1 MLQIDTNE
9 LTEKARVLAHALGKN
24 TSLISGGDASLV
36 YFNEFKQSAHRVDSL
51 YRKLVEEVG
60 KQKHVTHEIESI
72 FDNFFVVETAIFDI
86 RNNLKKEDIRKLP
99 LIKTAKNRS
108 LPRLYY
114 ILSKLIEETNR
125 TVDKDVINQF
135 LATYQEYSPL
145 SIRELYAIPGILQI
159 VFVEHFG
166 KLIEKAIDSLKEY
179 EEAGKIVKK
188 IKKEVGKKNL
198 HNFTK
203 IISELASDYSIV
215 PLSLGFY
222 LLQRLSPEGSSMR
235 PILRWL
241 KLNFEKQGI
250 NVKDLADLESRERG
264 KNSVTA
270 SNIIESLHWLTQARW
285 ENIVE
290 GINVVDSILAK
301 DPSGAFPLMSMES
314 KNHYRQVIVRIA
326 ETSSIHEAE
335 VARTAVRLA
344 IQAGATTEKGR
355 IKDKAANIAE
365 GHVGYYLIDDG
376 RLLLESRIDYVPTF
390 KEKLYRFITNNP
402 SGVYF
407 GGAITLD
414 LLVTGVFSAMIIKSG
429 AHPGLVAAAT
439 ILSLFLNLEI
449 ALSLINVL
457 LSRFLPVRKLAS
469 LDLSP
474 GISEKQRTFVVIPTM
489 MRSPESIKET
499 MRKLEVRYL
508 GNKGDNILYAILF
521 GFKDADKE
529 VLPGDDLLIE
539 TAKEEIAAL
548 NKKYPSTEKKFHV
561 FYRKRRWNDK
571 EGTFM
576 EWERKRGK
584 LREFNMLLRGV
595 RGTTFI
601 NESEMDSISRV
612 QYVITLDEDTE
623 LPKDSARKLIGAISH
638 PLNTPVFSKEGH
650 MLERGFGIIQ
660 PRAGVRL
667 VTAAKSI
674 YSRLYSI
681 GSGIDSYSNAISD
694 VYQDLFGNA
703 LFFGKGIY
711 DVDAIEKTMEGQIP
725 DNTVLSHDLLEGVY
739 ARTGYAS
746 DVVLFDGFPNYY
758 HEFSTRLHRWIRGD
772 WQIIGWLKKKRWH
785 ISGTER
791 TFTLVD
797 RFKIFDNLRRSL
809 VPVFTLALVAFV
821 FFDRTSSFVI
831 ALHACIVLAAPSFFA
846 FLNDLFSLKKIPF
859 RIRILDVCKQFG
871 YAMIHTILRAVFL
884 VHHAAV
890 SLSAIAT
897 TIWRLFVT
905 RKNLLEWQNFAD
917 VGRKFKGRLYEFY
930 RSMYITQL
938 VPIVYFAHVFYTK
951 TFDIESLLFAVAWFA
966 SPVVGYVVSRP
977 LERVHE
983 VSKDNERMLRS
994 IAYKTARYFLD
1005 LSRRENNW
1013 LIQDHYQESPK
1024 ISQVDRLTTS
1034 PTNLGMLFTSLFSS
1048 YELGYLP
1055 LDQFL
1060 QRSRRAFTS
1069 LLKLERYRGHL
1080 FNWYDIEKLE
1090 PLSPAYLSSVDSAN
1104 FVTALITFRQGLR
1117 GISLRP
1123 IISDHSIRGIEDGL
1137 YSIKAEAYV
1146 LKKSIKSRAEKNL
1159 VKELCAL
1166 AEKAYEKVKHAKQP
1180 KLFSDFYTLFGLIHA
1195 DIVHIEKAVA
1205 SLRADHAIVGADQLF
1220 FFVEHLA
1227 KLVEEEL
1234 GFERYLL
1241 PHLHSRD
1248 HSIDTHVS
1256 RDEHLSKVYK
1266 QLIDLLETVPSLYD
1280 VGYKMMDQVKV
1291 FDFRK
1296 IAVESSLIPQTK
1308 EYVITWYDELLKD
1321 INRSQA
1327 RAREF
1332 LTDLEAIERDATRFI
1347 DEPDFGFLYN
1357 KERGLFHIGYN
1368 ATYERVDSAC
1378 YNFLASE
1385 SNLVSFIA
1393 ILKNQVP
1400 QKHWFYLGRKLVRS
1414 GGQVALVSWGG
1425 SLFEY
1430 LTSLIYFKAHKE
1442 SLLGSTARAAISI
1455 HRKHGFKRRIPWG
1468 MGESAY
1474 YLFDA
1479 SKHYQYQVFGSP
1491 ALGLKRGLADYQVI
1505 APYVSALSLSYV
1517 PEAAT
1522 KNLQK
1527 MATLGATG
1535 NFGFYDALDYM
1546 DESRALVPKPLPTRV
1561 YYAHHQGFTLLG
1573 IHNFLDTDRI
1583 RNLFHSDPSV
1593 ASLEI
1598 LLEEKM
1604 PATPAAT
1611 TLSLPTRLPFT
1622 AATGVSD
1629 DGTESKQYIP
1639 VKTPHPQFA
1648 LIGNGVYSTMV
1659 SNAGAGKS
1667 RYKKVSLTRFKDDT
1681 MLEESGTFVYV
1692 RNEKT
1697 KAIWSPTLRPLGG
1710 ETKRHKVVYHENKAE
1725 FDTISGNVSSKFE
1738 IAVDPRDPVEVRSL
1752 TLTNT
1757 GETAERLSIASYG
1770 EVSLALESEESH
1782 HPQYQK
1788 LLVRSVFSE
1797 EFNALIYSRPYPG
1810 DRTRKIYF
1818 AHMLAREGFSK
1829 DKVHA
1834 CADREFFIGRS
1845 RNIKDPMYF
1854 DRIEDAPIKEYTLD
1868 PIFSLSRTVELKSKE
1883 SAKFVY
1889 VNIAHE
1895 DYESLMD
1902 LVHKYKRGGVG
1913 VNVISGALKASAERT
1928 RDIGIT
1934 QSMAVLFQDLASRVL
1949 GGKNFERLEVPESPL
1964 PYIHSLWKLGI
1975 SGDYPI
1981 LVVKIKDIEDI
1992 QTIKHALLCHTYW
2005 KHKGLEIDL
2014 VILNQEPASYIK
2026 VLDDEIDFLLRQSKG
2041 VKSDVAG
2048 SAIHHVKSD
2057 LTEESD
2063 KRVLLHIARVILDSK
2078 DGTFK
2083 QQIRAFSKFAKL
2095 PKYPGKHMPTLRAVH
2110 HVQKQI
2116 PALPDS
2122 LQFKNAWGGFDAE
2135 KSEYVMNVSSNN
2147 LPYAPWSNIITS
2159 PHFGTVVTE
2168 SGSMFTWSKD
2178 SYDNR
2183 ITSWNN
2189 DPLVFKSSEII
2200 YLRDE
2205 ATGEVWNPT
2214 PMPIRTKNPFTV
2226 RHGKG
2231 YTVFEHARG
2240 PLVCSLE
2247 VTVSHEKPVKI
2258 LTLKVKNG
2266 GAKARTLSETV
2277 YLEPA
2282 MNMFR
2287 DHVRDFIT
2295 YERDE
2300 KTGAL
2305 FFKQSFRNQLPDSTA
2320 FADLSGGTFTIT
2332 TDKAEFL
2339 GRHGSFEYP
2348 AALKREGLSNEIMSG
2363 TTNCA
2368 VLQTTFTVEPG
2379 EEKEIVF
2386 FLGEIQGKVHA
2397 QEIVESLRN
2406 KFIAKD
2412 TRKVVTDFWKNT
2424 NSHITISS
2432 PDKSL
2437 DVLFNS
2443 QLLYQALSS
2452 RIWGKTGYYQPSGA
2466 FGFRD
2471 QLQDMS
2477 AFIWSKPHDVRE
2489 FILKAAAHQFKEGDA
2504 LNWWHDHNNFGAR
2517 SVLSDHQLW
2526 LVYVTLDYVAITGDE
2541 SILDVEIPFLEG
2553 PALNFAYQREW
2564 AGIPKVSNEKG
2575 TLYEHCVRALAKS
2588 SVLGEHELPLIGQS
2602 DWNDS
2607 LSRAGILGR
2616 GESVWNG
2623 WFLGML
2629 THRFSAIARKR
2640 GEVDKAEYY
2649 ASYSQGLAKALEKH
2663 AWDGRWYRRAFL
2675 DSGTVLGSRKLSEFK
2690 IDSIAQSWAVLSGL
2704 APKDHVEKAMDSTF
2718 AELFDGSNM
2727 KLLTP
2732 ALKNAPFD
2740 PGYLKD
2746 YPPGVREN
2754 GSQYNH
2760 AALWAVQ
2767 AFFKSGNA
2775 DNAMK
2780 VLNLINP
2787 FKRTDSPEKSKEYRV
2802 EPYVVAS
2809 DIYAEPSYKGRGG
2822 WTWYTGSA
2830 GVMYRTILEYL
2841 FGVRVE
2847 EGYLVLNPSLPSDW
2861 TTATVSYNRAG
2872 TIYKITYEKPADT
2885 LADVSEVSENGV
2897 IMPDKKIILSKDGK
2911 THDIRVV
2918 LKPRGK

>member
-9 LTEKARVLAHALGKN
+9 LTEKARLLAHSLGKN
-24 TSLISGGDASLV
+24 TSLISGGDHSLV
-36 YFNEFKQSAHRVDSL
+36 YFHEFKQSAHRVDTL

-60 KQKHVTHEIESI
+60 RQKHVTHEIESI

-86 RNNLKKEDIRKLP
+86 RNSMRKEDVRKLP
-99 LIKTAKNRS
+99 LIKTAKSRS
-108 LPRLYY
+108 VPRLYY
-114 ILSKLIEETNR
+114 ILSKLVEETNR
-125 TVDKDVINQF
+125 IVDKDVINQF
-135 LATYQEYSPL
+135 LITYQEYSPL

-179 EEAGKIVKK
+179 EEAGKIVKR
-188 IKKEVGKKNL
+188 IKKEVSKKNQ
-198 HNFTK
+198 HNITK
-203 IISELASDYSIV
+203 VISDLASDYSIV

-222 LLQRLSPEGSSMR
+222 LLQRLSPEGSVMR

-250 NVKDLADLESRERG
+250 NVKDLADLESKERG
-264 KNSVTA
+264 KNSVIA

-290 GINVVDSILAK
+290 EINVVDAILSK
-301 DPSGAFPLMSMES
+301 DPVGAFPLMSMES
-314 KNHYRQVIVRIA
+314 KNHYRQIIVRIA

-344 IQAGATTEKGR
+344 TQAHATTEKGR
-355 IKDKAANIAE
+355 SKDKLSNIAE
-365 GHVGYYLIDDG
+365 GHVGYYLIDEG

-390 KEKLYRFITNNP
+390 KEKLYRFITNHP
-402 SGVYF
+402 SGIYF
-407 GGAITLD
+407 GGAIGLD
-414 LLVTGVFSAMIIKSG
+414 VLATAVFVAMLARTG
-429 AHPGLVAAAT
+429 AHPGVIGAAGA
-439 ILSLFLNLEI
+439 LSLFLNLEI

-457 LSRFLPVRKLAS
+457 ISRFLPVRKLAS
-469 LDLSP
+469 LDLSA

-489 MRSPESIKET
+489 LRSPESIREI
-499 MRKLEVRYL
+499 MRKLEIRYL
-508 GNKGDNILYAILF
+508 GNKGDNILYAVLF
-521 GFKDADKE
+521 GFRDADKE
-529 VLPGDDLLIE
+529 VMPGDEALIE
-539 TAKEEIAAL
+539 VAKQEIEAL
-548 NKKYPSTEKKFHV
+548 NKKYSSEHKKFHI

-571 EGTFM
+571 EGKFM

-595 RGTTFI
+595 RGTSFI
-601 NESEMDSISRV
+601 NESDMDSIPHV
-612 QYVITLDEDTE
+612 KYVITLDEDTE
-623 LPKDSARKLIGAISH
+623 LPKDAARKLIGSIDH
-638 PLNTPVFSKEGH
+638 PLNTPIFSKEGH
-650 MLERGFGIIQ
+650 MLERGYGIIQ

-667 VTAAKSI
+667 ATAAKSL

-758 HEFSTRLHRWIRGD
+758 HEFATRLHRWIRGD

-785 ISGTER
+785 ISGVER

-809 VPVFTLALVAFV
+809 VPVFSLALVAFV
-821 FFDRTSSFVI
+821 FFNQKV
-831 ALHACIVLAAPSFFA
+831 ALTVAIYTVIVLASPSFFA
-846 FLNDLFSLKKIPF
+846 FCNDLFSLKKIPL
-859 RIRILDVCKQFG
+859 RIRAVDICKQFG
-871 YAMIHTILRAVFL
+871 YALIHTLLRIIFL

-890 SLSAIAT
+890 SFSAISIT
-897 TIWRLFVT
+897 VWRLFVS
-905 RKNLLEWQNFAD
+905 RRNLLEWQNFAD
-917 VGRKFKGRLYEFY
+917 AGRKFKGNLSEFY
-930 RSMYITQL
+930 RTMYVTQ
-938 VPIVYFAHVFYTK
+938 IVALAYVAHALYTK
-951 TFDIESLLFAVAWFA
+951 HIFLDSYLFAVAWLS
-966 SPVVGYVVSRP
+966 SPLVGYIVSRP
-977 LERVHE
+977 IEKIHE
-983 VSKDNERMLRS
+983 VSKNDERLLRS
-994 IAYKTARYFLD
+994 VAYKTARYFLD

-1013 LIQDHYQESPK
+1013 LIQDHYQEFPK
-1024 ISQVDRLTTS
+1024 LSQVDRLTTS

-1048 YELGYLP
+1048 YELGYVS

-1060 QRSRRAFTS
+1060 QRSRKAFTS

-1080 FNWYDIEKLE
+1080 YNWYDIEKLE

-1104 FVTALITFRQGLR
+1104 FIVALITFRQGLR
-1117 GISLRP
+1117 GLSKRP
-1123 IISDHSIRGIEDGL
+1123 VVGAHSIRGLEDGL
-1137 YSIKAEAYV
+1137 YSIRAEAYS
-1146 LKKSIKSRAEKNL
+1146 LKKIIKSRTERHL
-1159 VKELCAL
+1159 VKDLYEVTN
-1166 AEKAYEKVKHAKQP
+1166 KTYEKVRTAKEP
-1180 KLFSDFYTLFGLIHA
+1180 KTFSDFYKLFADIHG

-1234 GFERYLL
+1234 GFQRYLL

-1248 HSIDTHVS
+1248 HTIDTHVS
-1256 RDEHLSKVYK
+1256 RDENLSVVYK
-1266 QLIDLLETVPSLYD
+1266 NLIDLLETVPSLHD
-1280 VGYKMMDQVKV
+1280 VGYELLEKV
-1291 FDFRK
+1291 RAFDFRK
-1296 IAVESSLIPQTK
+1296 AAVESNLIPQTK
-1308 EYVITWYDELLKD
+1308 EYVIAWYDELVKD
-1321 INRSQA
+1321 MLRSQL
-1327 RAREF
+1327 RAKEF
-1332 LTDLEAIERDATRFI
+1332 LSDLEIIERDANRFI
-1347 DEPDFGFLYN
+1347 DEPEFGFLYN

-1368 ATYERVDSAC
+1368 GTYERVDSAC

-1385 SNLVSFIA
+1385 SNLVSFVA

-1414 GGQVALVSWGG
+1414 GGHVALVSWGG

-1430 LTSLIYFKAHKE
+1430 LTSLIYLKAHEE
-1442 SLLGSTARAAISI
+1442 SLLGSTARAAIAV
-1455 HRKHGFKRRIPWG
+1455 HRKHGFRQRIPWG

-1479 SKHYQYQVFGSP
+1479 AKHYQYQVFGSP
-1491 ALGLKRGLADYQVI
+1491 ALGLKRGLADYEVL
-1505 APYVSALSLSYV
+1505 APYVSALSLSFV
-1517 PEAAT
+1517 PEAAA
-1522 KNLQK
+1522 KNLQR
-1527 MATLGATG
+1527 MAALGGTG

-1546 DESRALVPKPLPTRV
+1546 DEARMPLIKPLPARV

-1573 IHNFLDTDRI
+1573 IHNFLDKDRI

-1622 AATGVSD
+1622 ASAGVSD
-1629 DGTESKQYIP
+1629 DGSESKQYIP
-1639 VKTPHPQFA
+1639 VKTQYPQFA
-1648 LIGNGVYSTMV
+1648 LIGNGTYSAMI

-1667 RYKKVSLTRFKDDT
+1667 RYKKVSLTRYKDDS
-1681 MLEESGTFVYV
+1681 MLEESGSFIYI

-1697 KAIWSPTLRPLGG
+1697 KTLWSPTLRPLGG
-1710 ETKRHKVVYHENKAE
+1710 DTKRHKVVYHENKAE
-1725 FDTISGNVSSKFE
+1725 FNTLSGTIASKLE
-1738 IAVDPRDPVEVRSL
+1738 IAVAATEPVEVREL

-1757 GETAERLSIASYG
+1757 GETTERLSVASYG

-1818 AHMLAREGFSK
+1818 AHMLAREGFGK

-1834 CADREFFIGRS
+1834 CVDREFFIGRS
-1845 RNIKDPMYF
+1845 RNIKDPLYF
-1854 DRIEDAPIKEYTLD
+1854 DRVEDAPLKEFTLD
-1868 PIFSLSRTVELKSKE
+1868 PIFSLSKSIELKPKE
-1883 SAKFVY
+1883 TARFVY

-1895 DYESLMD
+1895 DYEGLLD
-1902 LVHKYKRGGVG
+1902 LIRKYKRSGVG
-1913 VNVISGALKASAERT
+1913 ANVVSAAIKNSADKT
-1928 RDIGIT
+1928 RDLGIT
-1934 QSMAVLFQDLASRVL
+1934 QNMAVLFQDLASRAL
-1949 GGKNFERLEVPESPL
+1949 GGRRFETTELPQSPL

-1975 SGDYPI
+1975 SGDYPVV
-1981 LVVKIKDIEDI
+1981 VVKIKDIEDI
-1992 QTIKHALLCHTYW
+1992 QTIKHALLCHAYW

-2048 SAIHHVKSD
+2048 STVHHVKSD
-2057 LTEESD
+2057 LTEEID
-2063 KRVLLHIARVILDSK
+2063 KKVLLHVARVTLDSK

-2083 QQIRAFSKFAKL
+2083 QQIKAFSKLAKA
-2095 PKYPGKHMPTLRAVH
+2095 PQYPAKHVPTARAVH
-2110 HVQKQI
+2110 HIAKSN
-2116 PALPDS
+2116 PLPGN
-2122 LQFKNAWGGFDAE
+2122 LEFKNAWGGYDVE
-2135 KSEYVMNVSSNN
+2135 KSEYVMNVSSHN
-2147 LPYAPWSNIITS
+2147 LPFAPWSNIITS

-2189 DPLVFKSSEII
+2189 DPLVFKSSEIV
-2200 YLRDE
+2200 YVRDE

-2214 PMPIRTKNPFTV
+2214 PMPIRTKYPYTV

-2231 YTVFEHARG
+2231 YTIFEHARG
-2240 PLVCSLE
+2240 PLSCSLE
-2247 VTVSHEKPVKI
+2247 ITVPLKESVKV
-2258 LTLKVKNG
+2258 LTLRMKNN
-2266 GAKARTLSETV
+2266 GAKARTLSETI

-2287 DHVRDFIT
+2287 DHARDFIT
-2295 YERDE
+2295 YERNE

-2305 FFKQSFRNQLPDSTA
+2305 MFKQSFRNQLPNSTA
-2320 FADLSGGTFTIT
+2320 FADVSSGDFTIT

-2339 GRHGSFEYP
+2339 GRHGSFEHP

-2368 VLQTTFTVEPG
+2368 VLQTKFTVEPG
-2379 EEKEIVF
+2379 EEKQIVF
-2386 FLGEIQGKVHA
+2386 FLGEAQSKVEA
-2397 QEIVESLRN
+2397 EMLVESLRKTFN
-2406 KFIAKD
+2406 LKD
-2412 TRKVVTDFWKNT
+2412 TKKFVSDFWKQAT
-2424 NSHITISS
+2424 SQVTIDS

-2437 DVLFNS
+2437 NALFNS

-2452 RIWGKTGYYQPSGA
+2452 RIWGKTGFYQPSGA
-2466 FGFRD
+2466 FGLRD

-2477 AFIWSKPHDVRE
+2477 AFIWSKPQDVRE

-2504 LNWWHDHNNFGAR
+2504 LNWWHDHNSFGAR

-2526 LVYVTLDYVAITGDE
+2526 LVYVTLEYIAITGDE
-2541 SILDVEIPFLEG
+2541 SILGVEIPFLEG
-2553 PALNFAYQREW
+2553 PTLNFAYQREW
-2564 AGIPKVSNEKG
+2564 AGTPKVSEEKG

-2602 DWNDS
+2602 DWNDG
-2607 LSRAGILGR
+2607 LSRAGVLGR
-2616 GESVWNG
+2616 GESVWVG
-2623 WFLGML
+2623 WFLGSL
-2629 THRFSAIARKR
+2629 TQRFSAVARKR
-2640 GEVDKAEYY
+2640 GDIDKAEYY
-2649 ASYSQGLAKALEKH
+2649 ASYSQALAKAIEKH
-2663 AWDGRWYRRAFL
+2663 AWDGRWYRRVFL
-2675 DSGTVLGSRKLSEFK
+2675 DSGTVLGSRKQNEFK

-2704 APKDHVEKAMDSTF
+2704 APKERVEKAMDSTF

-2732 ALKNAPFD
+2732 ALRNAPFD
-2740 PGYLKD
+2740 PGYVKD

-2767 AFFKSGNA
+2767 AFFKTGNS

-2780 VLNLINP
+2780 VLDLINP
-2787 FKRTDSPEKSKEYRV
+2787 FKRTDSAEKAKEYRV

-2809 DIYAEPSYKGRGG
+2809 DVYAEPSYKGRGG

-2847 EGYLVLNPSLPSDW
+2847 DDALIITPSFPTDW
-2861 TTATVSYNRAG
+2861 KTATLTYNRGG
-2872 TIYKITYEKPADT
+2872 TIYKITYEKPAGV
-2885 LADVSEVSENGV
+2885 LCEVSEISENGV
-2897 IMPDKKIILSKDGK
+2897 VMPDKKIPLSKDGK
-2911 THDIRVV
+2911 VHEIRVM
-2918 LKPRGK
+2918 LTPKGK